1 MTRFG
6 PQRDLFAP
14 EPEPELERDPLSEL
28 QGLLARLH
36 AAEHTPWAD
45 AAGAIAE
52 ELRALGL
59 ARRAGPAGE
68 ALAASILEET
78 ERLLALAE
86 NRAG

>member
-14 EPEPELERDPLSEL
+14 EPEPTPERDPFTEL
-28 QGLLARLH
+28 QGLLARLR

-45 AAGAIAE
+45 AAEAMAE

-59 ARRAGPAGE
+59 ARRVGTHGE
-68 ALAASILEET
+68 ALAASILQET
-78 ERLLALAE
+78 ERLLALAD